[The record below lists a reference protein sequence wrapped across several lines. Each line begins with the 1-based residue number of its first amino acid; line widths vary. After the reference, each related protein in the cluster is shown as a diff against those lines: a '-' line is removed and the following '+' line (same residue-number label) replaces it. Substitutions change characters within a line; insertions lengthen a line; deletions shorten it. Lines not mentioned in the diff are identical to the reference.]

1 MKKAFLLAVVYLTT
15 ASLFAQEKNFIDQNY
30 IEITAR
36 AEKEVAPDEIYL
48 NITISEQDNKSKTL
62 ERKEREMFKKLT
74 ALGIDLEK
82 DMQIQDISTLLQK
95 YFLKKNAVLTSKS
108 YTLKVKSTDV
118 LVKVFQ
124 ELESLEIPDVTIAK
138 TSLSNTDDV
147 RRDVMISAAENAK
160 ESADRLASTL
170 GRKLGKVIFIQCYD
184 NNPRMIK
191 SNVMEMRSMV
201 YAADEA
207 FKEPVLEFE
216 KIRFDQ
222 SVFVRFS
229 LE

>member
-1 MKKAFLLAVVYLTT
+1 MRKTFVLAAVILTT
-15 ASLFAQEKNFIDQNY
+15 ATLFAQEKNFIDQNY

-48 NITISEQDNKSKTL
+48 NITISEQDNRSKTL
-62 ERKEREMFKKLT
+62 EKKERDMFKKLT

-95 YFLKKNAVLTSKS
+95 YLLKKNAVLTSKS
-108 YTLKVKSTDV
+108 YTLKIRSTDV

-138 TSLSNTDDV
+138 TSLSNTDQV

-160 ESADRLASTL
+160 ESAQRLVTTL
-170 GRKLGKVIFIQCYD
+170 GRKLGNVIFIQCYD

-191 SNVMEMRSMV
+191 SNVMEMRSAV